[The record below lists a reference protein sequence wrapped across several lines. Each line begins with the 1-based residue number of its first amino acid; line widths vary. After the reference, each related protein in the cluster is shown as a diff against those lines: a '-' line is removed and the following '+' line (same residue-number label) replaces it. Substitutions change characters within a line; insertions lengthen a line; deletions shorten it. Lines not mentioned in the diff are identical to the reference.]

1 LGSSSSGGALMD
13 HHAYRHHT
21 ATRPVVVF
29 VPVPF
34 ERGSPAPLNR
44 GKPPAYPVNQR
55 SPWRPQRSIPPK
67 QRQAER
73 IVQIMRELAEREADA
88 RSMLTPRPDLMRA
101 WLAKAA

>member
-1 LGSSSSGGALMD
+1 MPNARH
-13 HHAYRHHT
+13 HHAHAPGT
-21 ATRPVVVF
+21 IVVF
-29 VPVPF
+29 VPF
-34 ERGSPAPLNR
+34 ESGSPAPLRR
-44 GKPPAYPVNQR
+44 GKPGPYPVNQR

-73 IVQIMRELAEREADA
+73 IVKIMRELAEREADA